1 MKKLATTAVITTVLL
16 FSCQSTGKAPESL
29 SDSTV
34 TAIEKESEAS
44 DSEKPADSQT
54 DSDTDTDSQ
63 TDSDTDTDSELA
75 AEPVE
80 ELFVTEHYIPEEE
93 KISDEEIEK
102 DLSVAAA
109 LAEEKT
115 ETVEKSEEVKTEDVD
130 SEKSS
135 SEEVKTE
142 VKTETKTDTGSSKE
156 VKTASQTDVKKS
168 ETISNKSTSPVKKEE
183 TKTQNKNESVVKES
197 TSSLDMQKEAAQASD
212 EINARKESEKA
223 PEPSRKIAIS
233 NNQFLDIN
241 YPGTGWVYLGE
252 VERENLL
259 VFHGRKINDDTT
271 TFTLR
276 SRKSGT
282 AILHFY
288 KNDNLSGK
296 YIDDYI
302 EVSVNTESATDN
314 IHVTSPEYSKIVPP
328 KPQKPEPKAEESSQ
342 NEKEIPDKNKTEYTY
357 EEPVQAPKKQD
368 ADLNI
373 HTIIQNSK
381 NNDAENE
388 STEVTQINRDTVSS
402 VKSIEENTSAEYTGD
417 LLEQAQKAYDDKQY
431 SKALGLVQAF
441 LADTSDRFDEGLYL
455 EGQILEANSEVQ
467 NIKEAIKDYNTL
479 VKNWPS
485 SRLWKKAKERSIYL
499 QRFYIDIR

>member
-80 ELFVTEHYIPEEE
+80 ELIVTEHYIPEEE

-115 ETVEKSEEVKTEDVD
+115 ETVEKTEEVKTEDVD

-357 EEPVQAPKKQD
+357 AEPVQAPKKQD

-381 NNDAENE
+381 NNDADNE
-388 STEVTQINRDTVSS
+388 STEVTQINRDTASS
-402 VKSIEENTSAEYTGD
+402 VKSTEENTSAEYTGD

-441 LADTSDRFDEGLYL
+441 LADASDRFDEGLYL
-455 EGQILEANSEVQ
+455 EGQILETNSEVQ

>member
-16 FSCQSTGKAPESL
+16 FSCQSTGKEPESL

-44 DSEKPADSQT
+44 DSEQPA
-54 DSDTDTDSQ
+54 DSQ

-80 ELFVTEHYIPEEE
+80 ELIVTKNYIPEEE
-93 KISDEEIEK
+93 KISDEEIKK

-109 LAEEKT
+109 LPEEKT
-115 ETVEKSEEVKTEDVD
+115 ETVEKSEEAKSEDVD

-142 VKTETKTDTGSSKE
+142 VKSETKTKTKTDTVSSKE
-156 VKTASQTDVKKS
+156 VKTASKTDVKKS
-168 ETISNKSTSPVKKEE
+168 ETFSNKSDSPVKKEE

-197 TSSLDMQKEAAQASD
+197 TSSLDMQKEATQASD

-223 PEPSRKIAIS
+223 PEPSRTIAIS

-259 VFHGRKINDDTT
+259 IFHGRKINDDTT

-302 EVSVNTESATDN
+302 EVSINTESATDN
-314 IHVTSPEYSKIVPP
+314 NHVTSPEYSKIVPP
-328 KPQKPEPKAEESSQ
+328 KPKKPEPKAEESSQ
-342 NEKEIPDKNKTEYTY
+342 NEKEIPDINKTEYTY
-357 EEPVQAPKKQD
+357 AEPVQAPKKQD

-381 NNDAENE
+381 NNDADNE
-388 STEVTQINRDTVSS
+388 STEVTQINRDTASS
-402 VKSIEENTSAEYTGD
+402 VKSTEENTSAEYTGD

-441 LADTSDRFDEGLYL
+441 LADASDRFDEGLYL
-455 EGQILEANSEVQ
+455 EGQILETNSEVQ

>member
-34 TAIEKESEAS
+34 TAIEKESEGS
-44 DSEKPADSQT
+44 DSEQPADSQT
-54 DSDTDTDSQ
+54 DSDTDTDS
-63 TDSDTDTDSELA
+63 ELS

-80 ELFVTEHYIPEEE
+80 ELIVTENYIPEEE

-115 ETVEKSEEVKTEDVD
+115 ETVEKSEEAKSEDVD

-135 SEEVKTE
+135 SEEVKAELKTE
-142 VKTETKTDTGSSKE
+142 TETKTDTGSSKE

-168 ETISNKSTSPVKKEE
+168 ETISNKSDSPVKKEE

-223 PEPSRKIAIS
+223 PEPSRTIAIS

-259 VFHGRKINDDTT
+259 IFHGRKINDDTT

-314 IHVTSPEYSKIVPP
+314 IHITSPEYSKIVPP

-342 NEKEIPDKNKTEYTY
+342 NEKEIPDNNKTEYTY
-357 EEPVQAPKKQD
+357 AEPVQAPKKQD

-381 NNDAENE
+381 NNDAENQ
-388 STEVTQINRDTVSS
+388 STEVTQINRDTASS
-402 VKSIEENTSAEYTGD
+402 VKSTEENTSAEYTGD